1 MKKLEKRISEWKNEN
16 FHFYYQNNVLSR
28 RSGAVRALA
37 HAQSAIFFLHNSPEI
52 RES

>member
-28 RSGAVRALA
+28 RSGAVRALRV
-37 HAQSAIFFLHNSPEI
+37 QNFFLHNSPEKTPHKL
-52 RES
+52 